1 MEIIREKRNGNQDYE
16 ISKRSPNEILSY
28 KKYWKSWEPDRKKIR
43 KRRNNNND
51 EISIKKDLT
60 CDMVLLEQHV
70 SHKATNTHY
79 FSTFLNAIL

>member
-1 MEIIREKRNGNQDYE
+1 MGIKIMRSRKDPLTKYYLIKNIGKVGSQIEK
-16 ISKRSPNEILSY
+16 KM
-28 KKYWKSWEPDRKKIR
+28 R

-70 SHKATNTHY
+70 SHEATNTHY